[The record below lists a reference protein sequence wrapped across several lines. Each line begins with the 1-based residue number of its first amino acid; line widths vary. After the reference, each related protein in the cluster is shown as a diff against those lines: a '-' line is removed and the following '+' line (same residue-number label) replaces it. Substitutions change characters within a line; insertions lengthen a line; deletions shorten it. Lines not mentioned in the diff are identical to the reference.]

1 MTGEGGYVHANRPT
15 AMLLPAPSF
24 AKPDIVRRFLAFA
37 QCAGP
42 EKRANAASA
51 LARAYLHSDLAQAMR
66 TEAELAMTA
75 LLDDPSPLVRR
86 AIAEALGSAGDAPR
100 PLILALASDQLEV
113 AAAVLSRSPALT
125 DADLVDCV
133 AIGDVVAQTAIARR
147 ADLLPGAI
155 AALAE
160 IGQREAILALIGN
173 REVALVAAALA
184 RIFARFGADAEV
196 REALLERPS
205 LGASLRAQIVVAT
218 ANELS
223 VAASQWLASE
233 RAERIA
239 REARDQAIC
248 SIASACPDGERAELV
263 RSLRASGALTPALL
277 LRSLLGG
284 ERDLFAGAVAELS
297 GAPLRRVAAFIRD
310 PRGEGFAAL
319 AHKAGLKSG
328 VLPAF
333 RAALAAM
340 KVHVAEVGDGL
351 RLPLVQAV
359 IDECERRDDPA
370 LAKVLALLWR
380 FAAEAV
386 RAEARDAIASAPLGR
401 LPRNLDFSANDDA
414 SAKPTPSPDFD
425 TLRLGPAHRTQRRG
439 RRADRRPGAA
449 YRTAA
454 GAHRR
459 ARRRG
464 VKSRRQPPPPRFAW
478 SPSPISWGR
487 KRPAAAFSS
496 LAKRGR
502 GTARMRGGGGEA
514 AQLLDRR
521 FADGLVH
528 RLARLRHRA

>member
-1 MTGEGGYVHANRPT
+1 
-15 AMLLPAPSF
+15 
-24 AKPDIVRRFLAFA
+24 
-37 QCAGP
+37 
-42 EKRANAASA
+42 
-51 LARAYLHSDLAQAMR
+51 
-66 TEAELAMTA
+66 
-75 LLDDPSPLVRR
+75 
-86 AIAEALGSAGDAPR
+86 
-100 PLILALASDQLEV
+100 V

-133 AIGDVVAQTAIARR
+133 AMGDVVTQTAIARR

-160 IGQREAILALIGN
+160 IGQRDAILALIGN
-173 REVALVAAALA
+173 REAALVAAALA

-233 RAERIA
+233 RAERVA

-248 SIASACPDGERAELV
+248 SIASACPDGKRAELV

-284 ERDLFAGAVAELS
+284 ERDLFAGALAELS

-319 AHKAGLKSG
+319 AHRAGLKGG

-333 RAALAAM
+333 RAALAAI

-359 IDECERRDDPA
+359 IDECEPATIRRWPKSWRCSGA
-370 LAKVLALLWR
+370 L
-380 FAAEAV
+380 
-386 RAEARDAIASAPLGR
+386 
-401 LPRNLDFSANDDA
+401 
-414 SAKPTPSPDFD
+414 
-425 TLRLGPAHRTQRRG
+425 
-439 RRADRRPGAA
+439 
-449 YRTAA
+449 
-454 GAHRR
+454 
-459 ARRRG
+459 
-464 VKSRRQPPPPRFAW
+464 PPR
-478 SPSPISWGR
+478 R
-487 KRPAAAFSS
+487 
-496 LAKRGR
+496 
-502 GTARMRGGGGEA
+502 
-514 AQLLDRR
+514 
-521 FADGLVH
+521 
-528 RLARLRHRA
+528 

>member
-1 MTGEGGYVHANRPT
+1 MHANRPT

-24 AKPDIVRRFLAFA
+24 AEPDIVRRFLAFA

-42 EKRANAASA
+42 EKRAAAASA

-86 AIAEALGSAGDAPR
+86 ALAEALGSAGDAPR
-100 PLILALASDQLEV
+100 PLILALASDQSDV

-133 AIGDVVAQTAIARR
+133 AMGDVVAQTAIARR

-160 IGQREAILALIGN
+160 IGQRDAILALIGN

-205 LGASLRAQIVVAT
+205 LAASLRAQIVVAT

-233 RAERIA
+233 RAERVA

-248 SIASACPDGERAELV
+248 SIASACPEGERAELV

-284 ERDLFAGAVAELS
+284 ERDLFAGALAELS

-319 AHKAGLKSG
+319 AHRAGLKGG

-333 RAALAAM
+333 RAALAAI

-386 RAEARDAIASAPLGR
+386 RAEAAGFARDAIASAPLGR
-401 LPRNLDFSANDDA
+401 LPRNLDFSPANDDA
-414 SAKPTPSPDFD
+414 SAKPTPSADFD
-425 TLRLGPAHRTQRRG
+425 TLRLGPAQLELSAVVADPIDD
-439 RRADRRPGAA
+439 RAPRIELPLALIAA
-449 YRTAA
+449 LDDAA
-454 GAHRR
+454 
-459 ARRRG
+459 
-464 VKSRRQPPPPRFAW
+464 
-478 SPSPISWGR
+478 
-487 KRPAAAFSS
+487 
-496 LAKRGR
+496 
-502 GTARMRGGGGEA
+502 
-514 AQLLDRR
+514 
-521 FADGLVH
+521 
-528 RLARLRHRA
+528 